1 MLSSPR
7 QPLQTLN
14 STREQASK
22 GRPCTSTLTETLQL
36 ATYFKNGNAVTGGS
50 AQARARRWACPQSR
64 SPHVNGAD
72 FGAEGPSGPWN
83 NRSLETTTARA
94 RHGHGDNNFCVV
106 GCQTTPWYG
115 AAGIAQ
121 HPLHTAQC
129 SEPVVDVTLF
139 HETSHQKYTNQG
151 LNPPVEGCLASK
163 GQLGLI
169 LGTEHFYDRATI

>member
-1 MLSSPR
+1 MLKTRARYVPWSPR

-14 STREQASK
+14 STRAQASK
-22 GRPCTSTLTETLQL
+22 GRLCTSTLTETLQL

-72 FGAEGPSGPWN
+72 FGADGPAGPWN

-106 GCQTTPWYG
+106 GCRTTPWYG

-121 HPLHTAQC
+121 HLC
-129 SEPVVDVTLF
+129 TL
-139 HETSHQKYTNQG
+139 
-151 LNPPVEGCLASK
+151 LNALSRL
-163 GQLGLI
+163 QM
-169 LGTEHFYDRATI
+169 